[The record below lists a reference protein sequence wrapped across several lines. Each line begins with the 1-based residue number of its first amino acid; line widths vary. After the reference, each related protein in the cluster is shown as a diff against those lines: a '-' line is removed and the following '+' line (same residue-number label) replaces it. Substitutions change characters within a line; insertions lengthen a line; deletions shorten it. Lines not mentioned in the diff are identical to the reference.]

1 MKEAAGSASPAADED
16 RGRQL
21 SPCADTDGTA
31 LDEVNAGC
39 SEYHTNTDWCGDW
52 DDADFFSMTMCC
64 ACGGVQ
70 RRRRRPWQCF
80 PKRRHTL
87 HSRQALLR

>member
-31 LDEVNAGC
+31 LDEVNDGC
-39 SEYHTNTDWCGDW
+39 SEYHTNTDWCGDY

-64 ACGGVQ
+64 AWASV
-70 RRRRRPWQCF
+70 
-80 PKRRHTL
+80 HTL
-87 HSRQALLR
+87 PFLIVASPVTTHALWNST